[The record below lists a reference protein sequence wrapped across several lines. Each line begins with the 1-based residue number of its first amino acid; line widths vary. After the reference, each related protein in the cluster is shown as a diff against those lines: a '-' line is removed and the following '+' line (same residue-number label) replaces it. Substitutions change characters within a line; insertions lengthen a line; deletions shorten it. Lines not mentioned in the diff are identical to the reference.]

1 MEHAMN
7 RALPYRREVY
17 RLWFEYLKVARGS
30 HDSAVQKSLKSS
42 ADFYPPW
49 DDVSNIKF
57 DPWWKTHGYL
67 FEERHTVR
75 GLRLGEFPSD
85 PNSLVIEVPLTQSPT
100 ELTRHV
106 KVIIQERFAE
116 LERSKAKSKK
126 QPSSIYRPT
135 EGAEP
140 KLLALREM
148 LTVYR
153 DVYLKD
159 PRLRG
164 EKLLDAVHS
173 FYLGRKNKRW
183 AKVPTPLLTGGYEGN
198 VRPLRNLRRYIQKA
212 ETVINNVA
220 RGEFPGKY

>member
-1 MEHAMN
+1 MN

-30 HDSAVQKSLKSS
+30 NDPSVQRSLKSC
-42 ADFYPPW
+42 ADFYLPW
-49 DDVSNIKF
+49 DDVANFKF

-75 GLRLGEFPSD
+75 SLGPGKSPSD
-85 PNSLVIEVPLTQSPT
+85 PNSLVIEVPLNQSPT
-100 ELTRHV
+100 ELTKRV
-106 KVIIQERFAE
+106 KAIIQERFAE

-126 QPSSIYRPT
+126 HPSSIYRPT

-164 EKLLDAVHS
+164 EKLLEAVHS
-173 FYLGRKNKRW
+173 FYLGRRNKRW
-183 AKVPTPLLTGGYEGN
+183 AKVPTPLMTGGIEGIA
-198 VRPLRNLRRYIQKA
+198 RPLRNLRRYIQKA
-212 ETVINNVA
+212 ETVVKNVA
-220 RGEFPGKY
+220 SAEFPGRY